1 MFASACIGV
10 SHLVQ
15 STRAGALAGMGLVWV
30 ILAANAAKYPFF
42 EFGSRYASATG
53 ESLIE
58 GYRKLGKAA
67 PWMFLILTVGTCFFV
82 TAAVGLVTGAFLDN
96 LIGFSA
102 MAKRNITPYVTAGLF
117 AFTWALLRWGRFNAL
132 DKIIKVLASVLVIST
147 ILAVVTAAFRTPQAA
162 TTKVIDWHWTAPS
175 SIFFVIALMGWM
187 PSAVD
192 LSTWNSF
199 WTLERIRTSGY
210 RPSLAETLREFN
222 WGYAISVILAIG
234 FLVLGALVLYNT
246 GETLP
251 ADAAGFAS
259 GIVGLYAKSMGT
271 WSKPIMAATAFSA
284 MFSTF
289 LTVVDG
295 YARSLDRAWATANGA
310 PRTIQKHR
318 IALWILSLGGL
329 TLVLAFQG
337 QLKSLVDL
345 ATTLSFLI
353 APVIARWNYKLV
365 NSRAFPTD
373 ARPSRLLNAWAWLGW
388 LFLVAFVALYAWARF
403 NAWT

>member
-132 DKIIKVLASVLVIST
+132 DKIIKVSSVWVIST

-162 TTKVIDWHWTAPS
+162 TTKVIDWDWTAPS
-175 SIFFVIALMGWM
+175 SIFVIALMGWM
-187 PSAVD
+187 PSGLD

-210 RPSLAETLREFN
+210 RPSLSIGST
-222 WGYAISVILAIG
+222 GTAISAILAIG

-251 ADAAGFAS
+251 RMRPDSLPALWD
-259 GIVGLYAKSMGT
+259 LMPNPGT

-284 MFSTF
+284 VFSTF